1 MALLQSS
8 IHTFHVIVSCEY
20 TQLAI
25 TVKSFKSVGIFHL
38 KSTEIVYHL
47 SPTLLK
53 ATAYWWMKSNLQ
65 ISESSP
71 ILNSGGKLALF
82 TSSCVFLSLLR
93 RNNSSVVVKLITFI
107 CKCICKSDSWCVF
120 SFSSSVFFFSL
131 SLTGRLA
138 GGPSWANDRRPG
150 VLTRADLSP
159 ANVGCPHRAE
169 WRLATHGWEPWPPA
183 RGQRQVVASPPRL

>member
-107 CKCICKSDSWCVF
+107 CKCICKSDSLCVF
-120 SFSSSVFFFSL
+120 FFSSSVFFLLVTHRQIGRWPELSQWQAARSL
-131 SLTGRLA
+131 NAGRLE
-138 GGPSWANDRRPG
+138 SSQRR
-150 VLTRADLSP
+150 LS
-159 ANVGCPHRAE
+159 
-169 WRLATHGWEPWPPA
+169 T
-183 RGQRQVVASPPRL
+183 